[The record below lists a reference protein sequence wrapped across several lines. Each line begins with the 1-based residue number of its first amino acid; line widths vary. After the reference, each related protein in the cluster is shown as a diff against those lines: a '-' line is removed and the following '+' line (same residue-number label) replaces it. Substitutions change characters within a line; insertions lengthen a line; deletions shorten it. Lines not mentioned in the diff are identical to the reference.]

1 MPLRSRSIFTS
12 WIFWRMGFPVM
23 GARFFLTLGRGRRS
37 DSGTF
42 ILLTPAWICTMPRAS
57 GAFSTVAVLW
67 MLITW

>member
-1 MPLRSRSIFTS
+1 
-12 WIFWRMGFPVM
+12 MGFPVM

-42 ILLTPAWICTMPRAS
+42 ILMTPAWICTMPRAS